1 MIEYEIQ
8 RSAYGAAYDRD
19 GAIKMS
25 MQGVVQD
32 APRRGVKPDD
42 IDWIDFIRYVTGEA
56 IPSRMPDGI
65 RYCIVLRMRFEDEAA
80 AVYFKMQYGDLL
92 KPRFLPDEHLR

>member
-8 RSAYGAAYDRD
+8 RSAYGSAYDRN

-25 MQGVVQD
+25 VASVKQD
-32 APRRGVKPDD
+32 APRRGVSPDD
-42 IDWIDFIRYVTGEA
+42 IDWVDFARYLTGEA
-56 IPSRMPDGI
+56 IPAQMPDGI
-65 RYCIVLRMRFEDEAA
+65 RYCIVLRMRFEDEAT

-92 KPRFLPDEHLR
+92 KPKFLPDEHFR